1 MVIEKLSLKNF
12 RGLLDET
19 IDFDKSLTVFAG
31 MNGGGKSS
39 ALEAIA
45 IMLSWLP
52 VKISSMDG
60 AGKKIKFTDVTYGAK
75 YAELEM
81 SLRNSKGEPMTL
93 KMCKYIGSH
102 KKGNSDGMRA
112 AEEFGADMRI
122 LLDSKEGVSA
132 EIPVFAYYG
141 ADRNAIGF
149 ASPLPSSA
157 RESVYSKAF
166 NAGTDIKTFANWF
179 VKMSLSRDAEIDE
192 AAAMPLK
199 KGNERRAE
207 IEKKYAFL
215 RIVKNALAEIS
226 PEFGSFCVRDGKLF
240 LSAKNVPAAFLSQG
254 EKAVVALIADIALRM
269 VVANPFKTNP
279 LETEAIILVDE
290 LDIHLH
296 PSWQAAIAEK
306 IQKIFPRT
314 QFVISTHSPTVLS
327 FAKVAY
333 RLASVAGGCRFER
346 VDSQYGRNP
355 ADILTNV
362 MESKRERSVE
372 AKFRTIYEC
381 IDRGKF
387 GAAGRLIDELSDVL
401 PDDPELLRVEY
412 IYRALSAPKGK

>member
-1 MVIEKLSLKNF
+1 M
-12 RGLLDET
+12 
-19 IDFDKSLTVFAG
+19 
-31 MNGGGKSS
+31 
-39 ALEAIA
+39 
-45 IMLSWLP
+45 
-52 VKISSMDG
+52 
-60 AGKKIKFTDVTYGAK
+60 
-75 YAELEM
+75 
-81 SLRNSKGEPMTL
+81 
-93 KMCKYIGSH
+93 
-102 KKGNSDGMRA
+102 
-112 AEEFGADMRI
+112 
-122 LLDSKEGVSA
+122 
-132 EIPVFAYYG
+132 
-141 ADRNAIGF
+141 
-149 ASPLPSSA
+149 
-157 RESVYSKAF
+157 
-166 NAGTDIKTFANWF
+166 
-179 VKMSLSRDAEIDE
+179 
-192 AAAMPLK
+192 
-199 KGNERRAE
+199 
-207 IEKKYAFL
+207 
-215 RIVKNALAEIS
+215 
-226 PEFGSFCVRDGKLF
+226 
-240 LSAKNVPAAFLSQG
+240 SAKNVPAAFLSQG

-279 LETEAIILVDE
+279 LDTEAIILVDE

-387 GAAGRLIDELSDVL
+387 GTAGKLIDELSDVL